1 MFLRP
6 VVPCARKSRSIMAA
20 VEASTAG
27 LSLVEAVLASSG
39 RLQKESLGGR
49 IARLSSRV
57 EELKGEVCNLIS
69 QRYVEFLPSMQ
80 SAADLESEVQELSGS
95 IDRLKMQIENEV
107 QHDLNV
113 AITEFAELKQQ
124 LERDTLILTLLKQ
137 LQEFDTALKQLNVL
151 LPQKKYIPAAR
162 QLNKTR
168 RIMKVMESR
177 RGFELKILKAL
188 SRELRVQTEN
198 TLYLLGKDWQQ
209 MAAWSLPPPSKEM
222 SSLESATRTELRLSS
237 VLPKDGPVTGPSVA
251 SVLQAFALLG
261 ELRSKFQQFGGLL
274 LTHILKPLICHPSL
288 QPCLEER
295 PDSATLRFEAV
306 GSDQGHPLP
315 AEVFAKL
322 KVVLRAL
329 HQYQLDV
336 PLEPSA
342 EEEEEE
348 DGRRPVLAEVLGDV
362 IGKELSNCLI
372 QDCLVHSIPQN
383 SSKLGEYSEVIRS
396 VEEFQEALKEMR
408 FFREDCTDL
417 LTYAR
422 NVNGHFADKKCQD
435 VIQAARNLMT
445 SEIHNTIKVTP
456 DSPEALPSLPDPG
469 AGDQSK
475 ALMLRD
481 VTPKPAASLEEET
494 RLSRHTLSFPAC
506 RISDSTQ
513 KLVALAYQTL
523 QEASVSVEQHRLQ
536 LFYSVRNI
544 FLLFCDVVPMYH
556 KENFQK
562 LPQLAAIH
570 HNNCMYIAHHLL
582 TLGHQ
587 FQGNLNDRT
596 ATFVDLVPGFRK
608 LGTECFMA
616 QMQVQ
621 KEELL
626 ERLSSARNFS
636 NVDDE
641 ENYSAANKALRQVLH
656 QLRRLGKVWQD
667 VLPANVYCKA
677 MGTLLNLALTEI
689 LSRITSLEDISA
701 ENADRLHD
709 LCQIMVDEG
718 PRVFVP
724 LPEEEQNRPFQ
735 EEVPVYVPRWMTFK
749 ELMLVLQA
757 SLQEIVDRWADGKG
771 PLATAFPATEV
782 KNLIRALFQNTERRA
797 AALAKIKKPTQP
809 K

>member
-1 MFLRP
+1 
-6 VVPCARKSRSIMAA
+6 MAA
-20 VEASTAG
+20 VEAPAMG

-49 IARLSSRV
+49 IARLSARV
-57 EELKGEVCNLIS
+57 EELKGEVCSLIS

-80 SAADLESEVQELSGS
+80 SAVDLESEVQELTGS

-137 LQEFDTALKQLNVL
+137 LQEFDTSLKQVNVL
-151 LPQKKYIPAAR
+151 LPQKKYVSAAR

-168 RIMKVMESR
+168 RNMKVMESR

-198 TLYLLGKDWQQ
+198 ILYLLGQEWQQ
-209 MAAWSLPPPSKEM
+209 MAAWSLPPSKEVG
-222 SSLESATRTELRLSS
+222 SLESATRTELRLSS

-261 ELRSKFQQFGGLL
+261 ELRSKFQHFGRLL
-274 LTHILKPLICHPSL
+274 LTHILKPLISHPSL
-288 QPCLEER
+288 QPSLEER

-322 KVVLRAL
+322 KVVLKAL
-329 HQYQLDV
+329 HKYQLDV
-336 PLEPSA
+336 PLEPGA
-342 EEEEEE
+342 EEEEEEE
-348 DGRRPVLAEVLGDV
+348 DGRRPILAEVLGDV
-362 IGKELSNCLI
+362 IGKELSDCLI
-372 QDCLVHSIPQN
+372 KDCLVHSIPQN

-396 VEEFQEALKEMR
+396 VEEFEEALKEMR
-408 FFREDCTDL
+408 FFREDSTDL

-435 VIQAARNLMT
+435 VIQAARKLMT
-445 SEIHNTIKVTP
+445 SEIHNAIKVTP
-456 DSPEALPSLPDPG
+456 DSLVTLPLLPDPG

-475 ALMLRD
+475 VLMPHGA
-481 VTPKPAASLEEET
+481 TPKPAASLEEGT

-506 RISDSTQ
+506 RISESTQ

-523 QEASVSVEQHRLQ
+523 KEASVSVEQHRLQ

-556 KENFQK
+556 KENLQK

-587 FQGNLNDRT
+587 FQGYLNDRT

-608 LGTECFMA
+608 LGTECFLA

-641 ENYSAANKALRQVLH
+641 ENYSAAKKALRQVLH

-667 VLPANVYCKA
+667 VLPTNVYCKA

-735 EEVPVYVPRWMTFK
+735 EEVPVYVPKWMTFK

-771 PLATAFPATEV
+771 PLAAAFPATEV

-797 AALAKIKKPTQP
+797 AALARIK
-809 K
+809 